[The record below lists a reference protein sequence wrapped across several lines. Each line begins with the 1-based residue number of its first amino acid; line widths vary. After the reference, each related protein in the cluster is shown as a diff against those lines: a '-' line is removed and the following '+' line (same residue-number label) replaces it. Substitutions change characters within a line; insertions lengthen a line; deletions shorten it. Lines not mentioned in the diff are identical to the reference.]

1 MSALIEDFNI
11 TIKNYIEECVRTG
24 MVIPVYDESYLLTEG
39 KVVTIYNQMQ
49 KERKKIGTSFDPD
62 ELKEL
67 LRKLE
72 EKYYYFGNV
81 VNFVLPD
88 NLSWDATLENTKNA
102 FFNYYNSKQNAVQKC
117 WEMGYI
123 LCDLKE
129 KHRKLKARENWQ
141 IFLEKFLEQNNIKK
155 MKSTCEQN
163 LRKFCKDIGV
173 YQKLLYTTESYTELR
188 RLLPKILAAFEMYP
202 HEKDKWKY
210 DLRSPPASI
219 DVKMI

>member
-1 MSALIEDFNI
+1 MSALITDFNNI
-11 TIKNYIEECVRTG
+11 IKNYIEERVRTG
-24 MVIPVYDESYLLTEG
+24 MDIPVYDESYFLTEG
-39 KVVTIYNQMQ
+39 KVVTIYNQLL
-49 KERKKIGTSFDPD
+49 KERKKIGRSFDPD

-67 LRKLE
+67 LQKLK
-72 EKYYYFGNV
+72 EKYYYFGNK

-102 FFNYYNSKQNAVQKC
+102 FFDYYFSKQITVQKC

-129 KHRKLKARENWQ
+129 KHRKLKTRENWQ

-173 YQKLLYTTESYTELR
+173 YQKLLYTGESYTELR
-188 RLLPKILAAFEMYP
+188 RLLPKILAAFELYP
-202 HEKDKWKY
+202 HEKDKWKF
-210 DLRSPPASI
+210 DLRSPPDSI
-219 DVKMI
+219 NVKMI